1 MSDTLG
7 RVTSSSPLQACTPVE
22 REKRKKIKKMDNRK
36 REKEK
41 KEINARQRRR
51 EHTERGKLSTK
62 KRAASVHA
70 KQEMEV
76 TA

>member
-1 MSDTLG
+1 
-7 RVTSSSPLQACTPVE
+7 
-22 REKRKKIKKMDNRK
+22 MDNRK